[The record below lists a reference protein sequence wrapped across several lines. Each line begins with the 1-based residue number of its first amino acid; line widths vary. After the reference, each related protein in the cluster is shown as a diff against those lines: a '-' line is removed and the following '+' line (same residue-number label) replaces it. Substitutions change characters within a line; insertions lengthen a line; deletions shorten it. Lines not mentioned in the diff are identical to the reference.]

1 MTDQITILGATGSI
15 GQNTLD
21 VIFRHR
27 ERFQVWGLSA
37 QSQIEKLARIAL
49 ESGAKMVSIGAG
61 RTKEFRFALNGQ
73 QTDIRVVEGEAGLK
87 HLAEMPESKVVVTG
101 IVGAAGLVP
110 TLSAIRAGK
119 KVLIANKEPLVMM
132 GPEIMREAAL
142 SGATVI
148 PLDSEHNAV
157 LQCLPGSFR
166 DEPHIFPTNP
176 STSRLKEHGIE
187 KVILTASGGPF
198 LDFPTEKL
206 DSVTPEQAA
215 AHPKWK
221 MGKKISIDSATMMN
235 KGLELIEACA
245 LFSIEPNRVEIVVHP
260 QSIVHSLVE
269 YSDGSLLAQM
279 ASPDMRIPIVNALG
293 YPDRISSGA
302 ERLDV
307 GQLGVLEF
315 KEPDERHFPC
325 LRLAREVAETGGTAP
340 VILNAANEIAVD
352 AFCNGRIR
360 FTQISEFVDR
370 ALQKLPV
377 LIRRDLETVLEVDLK
392 TRRVTTDLIM
402 SAPGTA

>member
-1 MTDQITILGATGSI
+1 MTAQVTILGATGSI
-15 GQNTLD
+15 GRNTLD
-21 VIFRHR
+21 VISRHP
-27 ERFQVWGLSA
+27 ERFRVWGLSA
-37 QSQIEKLARIAL
+37 QSRVEKLAGMAV
-49 ESGAKMVSIGAG
+49 ESGATVVSIGAG
-61 RTKEFRFALNGQ
+61 RTREFRCALNGQ

-87 HLAEMPESKVVVTG
+87 QLAEMPESEVVVTG

-132 GPEIMREAAL
+132 GSEMMREAAL

-157 LQCLPGSFR
+157 LQCLPRSCR
-166 DEPHIFPTNP
+166 EELIICATTP
-176 STSRLKEHGIE
+176 STSRLEEHGIE
-187 KVILTASGGPF
+187 KIILTASGGPF
-198 LDFPTEKL
+198 LELPTEEL
-206 DSVTPEQAA
+206 DNVTPEQAA
-215 AHPKWK
+215 AHPKWS

-279 ASPDMRIPIVNALG
+279 ANPDMRIPIVNALG
-293 YPDRISSGA
+293 YPDRISSGS
-302 ERLDV
+302 ERLNV
-307 GQLGVLEF
+307 GQLGILEF
-315 KEPDERHFPC
+315 RDPDERHYPC

-352 AFCNGRIR
+352 AFCSGRIR

-370 ALQKLPV
+370 TLQAFPV
-377 LIRRDLETVLEVDLK
+377 QIRRDLETVLEVDLN
-392 TRRVTTDLIM
+392 TRRVTKDLIM
-402 SAPGTA
+402 SASGTS